1 MFTDVRQPRRRT
13 TNLPTSQFTMDP
25 SYLQSQSYDEISV
38 EDSCRLPFDVNDSD
52 EMLLF
57 DTLAEATPSNPVGAG
72 EGRPTGDPC
81 YRGVRKRPWG
91 KFAAEIRDSTRRG
104 ERVWLGTFDTAE
116 AAALVYDQAAF
127 SMRGRLAVLNF
138 PVEQVQESLQEL
150 ECNKDN
156 CSSVMALKKKHS
168 LRGRRRRR
176 GPSVSG
182 TNKVA
187 QSRIQ
192 SVLELEDLGTDYL
205 EELLRVSELA

>member
-1 MFTDVRQPRRRT
+1 
-13 TNLPTSQFTMDP
+13 MDP
-25 SYLQSQSYDEISV
+25 SYLQSQSCDEFSP
-38 EDSCRLPFDVNDSD
+38 EDSYRLPFDVNDSD

-57 DTLAEATPSNPVGAG
+57 DTLAEATPSNPVLAG
-72 EGRPTGDPC
+72 EGRPTGEPC

-91 KFAAEIRDSTRRG
+91 KFAAEIRDSTRG
-104 ERVWLGTFDTAE
+104 GARVWLGTFDTAE
-116 AAALVYDQAAF
+116 AAALAYDQAAF

-150 ECNKDN
+150 EWDKDN
-156 CSSVMALKKKHS
+156 CSPIMALKKKHS
-168 LRGRRRRR
+168 LRRRRR
-176 GPSVSG
+176 PAVSG
-182 TNKVA
+182 KTKVA